1 MAKSLRIGQSRL
13 ESATVTGVSLE
24 TREWNAVNPQASNP
38 NFGRGMEARG
48 NERST
53 LTASSSRAVSG
64 RQMIIEGSG
73 PSHFWNKTWLIENC
87 I

>member
-1 MAKSLRIGQSRL
+1 MAKSRIGQNRL
-13 ESATVTGVSLE
+13 ESATVTGVFLE
-24 TREWNAVNPQASNP
+24 TERVE
-38 NFGRGMEARG
+38 RGKPLKLATQFWSGHGVRG

-53 LTASSSRAVSG
+53 LTASSRAASG